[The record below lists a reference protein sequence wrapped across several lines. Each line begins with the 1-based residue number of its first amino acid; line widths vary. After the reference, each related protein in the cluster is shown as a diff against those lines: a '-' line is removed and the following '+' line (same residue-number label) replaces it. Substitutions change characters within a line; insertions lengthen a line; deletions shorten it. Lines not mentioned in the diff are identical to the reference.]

1 MENDLGKVI
10 VKLYDSQIEKLNEVC
25 QIYPDFP
32 NEFFENER
40 IPDIAFGAVQKNY
53 KSKWNLNL
61 LFESSQK
68 K

>member
-53 KSKWNLNL
+53 KSK
-61 LFESSQK
+61 
-68 K
+68 